1 MTSFLNLC
9 IKNKVVNLNVEK
21 YNSYWYEID
30 TISDHR
36 FAEKEIKKW

>member
-9 IKNKVVNLNVEK
+9 IKNKIISFKTEK

-30 TISDHR
+30 TIADYN
-36 FAEKEIKKW
+36 FAKKQVNKW